1 MRFSYTQMKM
11 NFRNGF
17 CKTISKSL
25 RIKGLKCKQKKQNS
39 CEVMSLFRSTTR
51 QSTLESQKFVGLLT
65 LFQKFIFCPIYFD
78 EKVTFFGCFMS
89 QNLDFSHDQTLFR
102 VTFFRQ
108 IRVGWTLQI
117 SKIQSKFWTKIGLLT

>member
-25 RIKGLKCKQKKQNS
+25 RIKGLKSKQKKQNS

-65 LFQKFIFCPIYFD
+65 LFQKSIFCPIYFD
-78 EKVTFFGCFMS
+78 EKVNIF
-89 QNLDFSHDQTLFR
+89 
-102 VTFFRQ
+102 
-108 IRVGWTLQI
+108 
-117 SKIQSKFWTKIGLLT
+117 